1 MDKSIQDKNDQSGD
15 ARKNTVNRSDIDGWD
30 ENKTIGELMREMN
43 IPQAGTAISGADQAN
58 MPDPGK
64 ADPAVIID
72 ETKKGG
78 VDSKRRTMIKE
89 SKEDESGKDIEEIKP
104 GKRNFEL
111 LINSLRKLVNYLRER
126 EDGKLNAIVP
136 DGVAGTI
143 MQGTNAIDKLLG
155 EDKLDFAELNAGIMK
170 IVSAVETIGSPRRQ
184 GGVREDT
191 ENLLRIKIALGQIEL
206 GCHDVIIRTAKD
218 GSPEIKTTMISIGK
232 LFNIV
237 QAEKIRVAKLIADFD
252 GFHRR

>member
-1 MDKSIQDKNDQSGD
+1 
-15 ARKNTVNRSDIDGWD
+15 
-30 ENKTIGELMREMN
+30 MREMN
-43 IPQAGTAISGADQAN
+43 MPQAGTAVSGTDQVN
-58 MPDPGK
+58 MPDSGE

-72 ETKKGG
+72 ETKKGNI
-78 VDSKRRTMIKE
+78 DSKRRTVVKE
-89 SKEDESGKDIEEIKP
+89 SKEDDSGKDIEEIKP

-136 DGVAGTI
+136 ENVAGTI
-143 MQGTNAIDKLLG
+143 MQSVNAIDKLLG
-155 EDKLDFAELNAGIMK
+155 EDKLDFAELNAEIMK
-170 IVSAVETIGSPRRQ
+170 IVSAIETIGSPRRQ

-191 ENLLRIKIALGQIEL
+191 ENLLRVKIALGQIEL
-206 GCHDVIIRTAKD
+206 GCHDVIIRTVKD
-218 GSPEIKTTMISIGK
+218 GSPEIQTTMLSVGK

-237 QAEKIRVAKLIADFD
+237 QAKKIRVAKLIADFD